1 MLVMIVVIMLGVLLR
16 AEASAT
22 SNRFRNAGAANRCCC
37 DPRSTTESAEKAP
50 ATLRLIS
57 SGSVYAITA
66 RPMMPLL
73 HTRAEGASERTAAR
87 RGAWVVRATAAVA
100 GASSHRPASYS
111 RTSLIGLQ
119 TASQPTLYIH
129 ASRNTAAGIIAL
141 VPLNITIMAERER
154 ASARES
160 TARAAMKREREATV
174 GEDQMCRKLRQEQ
187 EQARKRLVRMQ
198 WQQHFEQ
205 KQLSE
210 ELSRYGRYVELAPG
224 MASIPL
230 LERKLFLEHVDF
242 IGAELPAGWEIREVP
257 LTETCACDDGKECNG
272 SKSCTHCGCCTRG
285 ACRSSGDFY
294 IHRGAGMPGMFCL
307 DCADHVGTGD
317 VGAAARWS
325 EVGPVEQWLSVGA
338 NAVDFSGRWILSGDA
353 GELCEGFVSF
363 DAARR
368 LRGLD
373 MNCSINFENGKVL
386 LHGDCVEPN
395 TLGRSGNLIEYETE
409 HVLNGRLVLGTLAI
423 GISRNPEEYKY
434 NGGALSGHFQLFDEG
449 EGETDVIMSLRR
461 ELPHAAAASEEVTVV
476 GQCTLEQRN
485 RAGFA
490 NAILL

>member
-1 MLVMIVVIMLGVLLR
+1 M
-16 AEASAT
+16 
-22 SNRFRNAGAANRCCC
+22 
-37 DPRSTTESAEKAP
+37 
-50 ATLRLIS
+50 
-57 SGSVYAITA
+57 
-66 RPMMPLL
+66 
-73 HTRAEGASERTAAR
+73 
-87 RGAWVVRATAAVA
+87 
-100 GASSHRPASYS
+100 
-111 RTSLIGLQ
+111 
-119 TASQPTLYIH
+119 
-129 ASRNTAAGIIAL
+129 
-141 VPLNITIMAERER
+141 
-154 ASARES
+154 
-160 TARAAMKREREATV
+160 
-174 GEDQMCRKLRQEQ
+174 
-187 EQARKRLVRMQ
+187 
-198 WQQHFEQ
+198 
-205 KQLSE
+205 
-210 ELSRYGRYVELAPG
+210 
-224 MASIPL
+224 PL
-230 LERKLFLEHVDF
+230 LERKLFLEHVDS

-257 LTETCACDDGKECNG
+257 LTETCACGYEKTCTG
-272 SKSCTHCGCCTRG
+272 SKNCTHCGCCTRG
-285 ACRSSGDFY
+285 ACRSSGHFY
-294 IHRGAGMPGMFCL
+294 IHRGAGVPGMFCL

-373 MNCSINFENGKVL
+373 MNCSINCENGKVL

-409 HVLNGRLVLGTLAI
+409 HVLNGRLVLGTLTI

-434 NGGALSGHFQLFDEG
+434 NGGALSGGFRLHSHG

-461 ELPHAAAASEEVTVV
+461 ELPHAAAASEEVTIV

>member
-1 MLVMIVVIMLGVLLR
+1 
-16 AEASAT
+16 
-22 SNRFRNAGAANRCCC
+22 
-37 DPRSTTESAEKAP
+37 
-50 ATLRLIS
+50 
-57 SGSVYAITA
+57 
-66 RPMMPLL
+66 
-73 HTRAEGASERTAAR
+73 
-87 RGAWVVRATAAVA
+87 
-100 GASSHRPASYS
+100 
-111 RTSLIGLQ
+111 
-119 TASQPTLYIH
+119 
-129 ASRNTAAGIIAL
+129 
-141 VPLNITIMAERER
+141 MAEREGAER
-154 ASARES
+154 ARS
-160 TARAAMKREREATV
+160 TARAVMKREREATV
-174 GEDQMCRKLRQEQ
+174 GEDQMCQRLRQQQ
-187 EQARKRLVRMQ
+187 EQARKRLIRMQ

-210 ELSRYGRYVELAPG
+210 ELSRYVDRPSL
-224 MASIPL
+224 MASMPL
-230 LERKLFLEHVDF
+230 LERKLFLEHVDS

-257 LTETCACDDGKECNG
+257 LTETCACDYEKTCTG
-272 SKSCTHCGCCTRG
+272 SKNCTHCGCCTRG
-285 ACRSSGDFY
+285 ACRSSGHFY
-294 IHRGAGMPGMFCL
+294 IHRGAGVPGMFCL
-307 DCADHVGTGD
+307 DCADHVGTCD

-386 LHGDCVEPN
+386 LHGGCVEPN

-409 HVLNGRLVLGTLAI
+409 HVLNGRLVLGTLTI
-423 GISRNPEEYKY
+423 EISRNPEEYKY

-449 EGETDVIMSLRR
+449 DGETDVVMSLRR
-461 ELPHAAAASEEVTVV
+461 ELPHAAAASDEVTVV

>member
-1 MLVMIVVIMLGVLLR
+1 
-16 AEASAT
+16 
-22 SNRFRNAGAANRCCC
+22 
-37 DPRSTTESAEKAP
+37 
-50 ATLRLIS
+50 
-57 SGSVYAITA
+57 
-66 RPMMPLL
+66 
-73 HTRAEGASERTAAR
+73 
-87 RGAWVVRATAAVA
+87 
-100 GASSHRPASYS
+100 
-111 RTSLIGLQ
+111 
-119 TASQPTLYIH
+119 
-129 ASRNTAAGIIAL
+129 
-141 VPLNITIMAERER
+141 
-154 ASARES
+154 
-160 TARAAMKREREATV
+160 MKREREATV
-174 GEDQMCRKLRQEQ
+174 GEDQSCQKLRQEQ
-187 EQARKRLVRMQ
+187 EQARKSLVRRQ

-210 ELSRYGRYVELAPG
+210 ELSRYVRHPLCRTLAPG
-224 MASIPL
+224 MTSIPL
-230 LERKLFLEHVDF
+230 LERKLFLEHVDS

-257 LTETCACDDGKECNG
+257 LTETCACDDGKACNR

-285 ACRSSGDFY
+285 ACRSSGHFY
-294 IHRGAGMPGMFCL
+294 IHRGAGMPGMYCL

-338 NAVDFSGRWILSGDA
+338 NAVDFSGRWTLSGDA
-353 GELCEGFVSF
+353 GELCEGFLSF

-386 LHGDCVEPN
+386 LHGGCVEPN

-409 HVLNGRLVLGTLAI
+409 HVLNGRLVLGTLTI
-423 GISRNPEEYKY
+423 EISRNPEEYKY

-449 EGETDVIMSLRR
+449 DGETDVVMSLRR
-461 ELPHAAAASEEVTVV
+461 ELPHAAAASDEVTVV